1 MHLAGLER
9 VLKMKLSD
17 LERKELELVQASNLV
32 VGAGRLRDS
41 LDRFDPYSR
50 VGCEV

>member
-1 MHLAGLER
+1 MHLVGLER

-17 LERKELELVQASNLV
+17 LERKEMELDQASDLV
-32 VGAGRLRDS
+32 VAVGKLRDS
-41 LDRFDPYSR
+41 LDRFDPCSR